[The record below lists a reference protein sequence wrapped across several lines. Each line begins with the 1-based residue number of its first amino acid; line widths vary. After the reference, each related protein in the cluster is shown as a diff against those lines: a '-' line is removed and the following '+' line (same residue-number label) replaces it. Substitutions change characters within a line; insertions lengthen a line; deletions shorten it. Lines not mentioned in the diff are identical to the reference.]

1 LARSDSSLTLFIPD
15 LSSSRLTVRLHLSP
29 DERATCRALAEPPS
43 TGNDGGAASHTY
55 HSLRETGS
63 EKHHPSLPSAFL
75 DQTRPRL
82 LFKKARLRYIPEVIE
97 QGNAKGDHV
106 GCSPG
111 FGGGAHAIL
120 GTIFSH

>member
-1 LARSDSSLTLFIPD
+1 MMEVQHPISK
-15 LSSSRLTVRLHLSP
+15 
-29 DERATCRALAEPPS
+29 
-43 TGNDGGAASHTY
+43 GTY

-111 FGGGAHAIL
+111 FGGGAHAIWGPFL
-120 GTIFSH
+120 ASSIK